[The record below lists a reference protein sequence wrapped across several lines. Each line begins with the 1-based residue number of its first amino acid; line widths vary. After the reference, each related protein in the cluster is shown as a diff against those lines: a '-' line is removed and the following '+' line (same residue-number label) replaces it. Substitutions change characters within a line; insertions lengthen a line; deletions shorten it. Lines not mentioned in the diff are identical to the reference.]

1 LVAQSATKSA
11 TNFVIRID
19 MEEHS
24 FGQWLRLRRKA
35 LDLTQDALADRVGCS
50 VGMIR
55 KIESEERRPS
65 AQIAE
70 RLAEILAIPKNERSS
85 FLRFARGES
94 RSAPAERKEEFPW
107 QASATLARS
116 NLPAAVTSLIGRE
129 REIAEVHN
137 YFSRDDIRLVTLIG
151 PPGIGKTRLGIESAR
166 IALQDFPDGVFFIRL
181 APLDDPSLIVPTV
194 AQALNFVERNRQSST
209 EQLSDG
215 IRDKQ
220 MLLVLDNCE
229 HLIED
234 VAALVS
240 FLLSTCP
247 LLKILTTSRESLRVP
262 GEWIY
267 AVPAFDLPAE
277 HFPVDV
283 ESTAQYPALMLFA
296 ERARAI
302 HADFSLT
309 PENIETVSAICA
321 RLDGLPLVIELM
333 AARMR
338 FMSPED
344 LLDRLTGQFMLTA
357 DGMRAASE
365 RQKTLQHAIDWSY
378 QLLQPEEQ
386 KLFAYLS
393 VFTGNFSLEMVENML
408 SEKSMSRPVP
418 DLLVSLLDKS
428 LLKRAP
434 DSESSNEVRYMMLV
448 TLREYAR
455 NRLREMGEES
465 QIRNRHL
472 TYYLRL
478 AEKASHELRGPH
490 QVVWLRGLASVRDDL
505 RSALDWVIE
514 TQQTEAALQMGSY
527 LSWFW
532 FRRSDLGEGRQWLEK
547 VVNLPDASQ
556 YPHWYSN
563 VLTELARGTWLHVG
577 AGQARPFVEKAISVA
592 QQHDDQWNVAQAS
605 LILRLVLIGEG
616 DFTGAQEI
624 TAKSK
629 TFFRNVHDERG
640 YAHAV
645 HGHAL
650 IAFLQDDITLALA
663 LHEESL
669 AIFRRLGDKF
679 FQNVA
684 LRFIGI
690 IQLRQGNLKGGQ
702 EVLRE
707 ALRLAR
713 EIDTKYEIAAAIEH
727 IGDAA
732 LAEGDPARA
741 IHLYWASRNI
751 YDSIGVWQK
760 EHEAKFENQLALCRT
775 RLSEPEFAAAIGE
788 GSAMT
793 LDQAINAALLMSMD
807 P

>member
-1 LVAQSATKSA
+1 
-11 TNFVIRID
+11 
-19 MEEHS
+19 MEELS

-50 VGMIR
+50 VGTIR

-70 RLAEILAIPKNERSS
+70 RLAEILAIPPNERTS
-85 FLRFARGES
+85 FLRFARGELQ
-94 RSAPAERKEEFPW
+94 SAPAERKEEFPW
-107 QASATLARS
+107 QASAAPARS
-116 NLPAAVTSLIGRE
+116 NLPAAITSLIGRE
-129 REIAEVHN
+129 REIAGIHG
-137 YFSRDDIRLVTLIG
+137 YLSRDDIRLVTLIG
-151 PPGIGKTRLGIESAR
+151 PPGIGKTRLSLEVAR
-166 IALQDFPDGVFFIRL
+166 TSLQDFPDGVFFIAL
-181 APLDDPSLIVPTV
+181 DPLDDSSLISLTV
-194 AQALNFVERNRQSST
+194 AQALHFVETNRQSST
-209 EQLSDG
+209 QQLSDG

-220 MLLVLDNCE
+220 MLLVVDNCE

-240 FLLSTCP
+240 SLLSACP
-247 LLKILTTSRESLRVP
+247 RLKILATSRESLRIP
-262 GEWIY
+262 GEWLY
-267 AVPAFDLPAE
+267 TVPAFDLPVE
-277 HFPVDV
+277 RSSVDV
-283 ESTAQYPALMLFA
+283 ESVSQYPALLLFE
-296 ERARAI
+296 ERAQAVR
-302 HADFSLT
+302 ADFSLT
-309 PENIETVSAICA
+309 SENIETVMAICA

-378 QLLQPEEQ
+378 QLLQPDEQ

-393 VFTGNFSLEMVENML
+393 VFTGNFSLETVEAVL
-408 SEKSMSRPVP
+408 SQKFIAKPVP
-418 DLLVSLLDKS
+418 DLVASLLDKS

-434 DSESSNEVRYMMLV
+434 DFESSNEVRYTMLV

-455 NRLREMGEES
+455 NRLREMGEETE
-465 QIRNRHL
+465 IRNRHL
-472 TYYLRL
+472 TYYLGL
-478 AEKASHELRGPH
+478 AEKASHELRGPD
-490 QVVWLRGLASVRDDL
+490 QSKWLRQLSGVRDDS
-505 RSALDWVIE
+505 RSALDWVLE
-514 TQQTEAALQMGSY
+514 TQQSEMALQMASY

-532 FRRSDLGEGRQWLEK
+532 FRRSDLGEGRRWLEK

-556 YPHWYSN
+556 YPHWYAD
-563 VLTELARGTWLHVG
+563 VLTQLARGTWLHVG
-577 AGQARPFVEKAISVA
+577 AGQARPIVEKAVSVA

-629 TFFRNVHDERG
+629 AFFRNVQDERG

-650 IAFLQDDITLALA
+650 IAFLQDDITLSLA

-684 LRFIGI
+684 LRYIGI
-690 IQLRQGNLKGGQ
+690 VQVSQGNLQYGR
-702 EVLRE
+702 EALRE
-707 ALRLAR
+707 ALLLAR
-713 EIDTKYEIAAAIEH
+713 EIDSKYEIAAAINH

-732 LAEGDPARA
+732 LAEGEPVRA
-741 IHLYWASRNI
+741 VHLKWAAKII
-751 YDSIGVWQK
+751 YDSIGIWQQ
-760 EHEAKFENQLALCRT
+760 ENEAKFEKDLALCRT
-775 RLSEPEFAAAIGE
+775 RLSEPKFAAAIAE
-788 GSAMT
+788 GRAMT
-793 LDQAINAALLMSMD
+793 MEQAITYALEEHE
-807 P
+807 